1 MVTQFGMSEIGP
13 ISLTSQDRE
22 VFLGRDLMI
31 RSEMSN
37 ASARSVDEQVFK
49 LVHRL
54 YDDTVALLSRHRECM
69 DRVVEV
75 LIERESL
82 SGDEFTSIVAE
93 YTALPGKARFT
104 PLLAG

>member
-1 MVTQFGMSEIGP
+1 M
-13 ISLTSQDRE
+13 
-22 VFLGRDLMI
+22 FLGRDLMI

-49 LVHRL
+49 LVHQL
-54 YDDTVALLSRHRECM
+54 YDDTVALLGRHRECM

-82 SGDEFTSIVAE
+82 SGEEFASLVTE
-93 YTALPGKARFT
+93 YAALPKKERFT